1 MGRHKLGAEAVL
13 GVGVAFIWGLTFLS
27 IKVAVVE
34 LRPMTLAL
42 SRFVI
47 ASAVLPLIALIRR
60 TSLSVRARDLPLL
73 FASGFIGVTLYFF
86 FENNGIMRLSAS
98 ESSIIVGTIPV
109 LTLLVDMVFYRIR
122 VSKTVILGI
131 LLSFGGVAVMV
142 AESDSASSSSGGY
155 LFMIGAAVS
164 WVSYTFLTKPLG
176 LKYPILC
183 VTFWQIFFGMLGC
196 VPFAMLEGQGFVRV
210 STPVLLN
217 VVFLG
222 VLASAV
228 GYWLWVM
235 VLDKLGASR
244 SSVFINLIPVVSVVD
259 SFMVRGE
266 RLAPPQLAGGAATVI
281 GVYLATK
288 SS

>member
-142 AESDSASSSSGGY
+142 AESDSASS
-155 LFMIGAAVS
+155 
-164 WVSYTFLTKPLG
+164 
-176 LKYPILC
+176 
-183 VTFWQIFFGMLGC
+183 
-196 VPFAMLEGQGFVRV
+196 
-210 STPVLLN
+210 
-217 VVFLG
+217 
-222 VLASAV
+222 
-228 GYWLWVM
+228 
-235 VLDKLGASR
+235 
-244 SSVFINLIPVVSVVD
+244 
-259 SFMVRGE
+259 
-266 RLAPPQLAGGAATVI
+266 
-281 GVYLATK
+281 
-288 SS
+288 

>member
-1 MGRHKLGAEAVL
+1 
-13 GVGVAFIWGLTFLS
+13 
-27 IKVAVVE
+27 
-34 LRPMTLAL
+34 
-42 SRFVI
+42 
-47 ASAVLPLIALIRR
+47 
-60 TSLSVRARDLPLL
+60 
-73 FASGFIGVTLYFF
+73 VTLYFF

-183 VTFWQIFFGMLGC
+183 VLPFGRFSSACSAASLSQCLRGRLRAGIDSG
-196 VPFAMLEGQGFVRV
+196 V
-210 STPVLLN
+210 LN

-222 VLASAV
+222 VLPRR
-228 GYWLWVM
+228 W
-235 VLDKLGASR
+235 
-244 SSVFINLIPVVSVVD
+244 
-259 SFMVRGE
+259 
-266 RLAPPQLAGGAATVI
+266 VI
-281 GVYLATK
+281 GCG
-288 SS
+288 